1 MPLGDE
7 VRRISNPLGCVDF
20 KCTVGFRVMMP
31 DSGKSNKAYKLIKV
45 MKTAENGP
53 DHHAGCTPFPQSRII
68 SNENYAKGVVTEIL
82 KAEILHT
89 MLEQRP

>member
-1 MPLGDE
+1 MK
-7 VRRISNPLGCVDF
+7 CVESQIHWDVS
-20 KCTVGFRVMMP
+20 TSSAQFRVMMP

-45 MKTAENGP
+45 MNTAENGP